1 MSSVGSEKSQVNTN
15 ALYIN
20 LVNIQSQIVDAN
32 LSTVAWAAGVS
43 ALTTPGAAVLRDMGK
58 TVYLPDPTASSSANG
73 VSSILRKVQY
83 VPSGAAGVY
92 GTGAAASGAGAAGGA
107 QEFYTGYIRLGAVT
121 YGGGTGV
128 PTGVVRI
135 N

>member
-1 MSSVGSEKSQVNTN
+1 MSSVGSEKSQVNAN

-32 LSTVAWAAGVS
+32 LSTVAWTSAIGTTAGSV
-43 ALTTPGAAVLRDMGK
+43 VLRDMGK

-73 VSSILRKVQY
+73 QSTILRKIQW
-83 VPSGAAGVY
+83 VPTGTNGVY
-92 GTGAAASGAGAAGGA
+92 GTGAAASGTGAAGGA
-107 QEFYTGYIRLGAVT
+107 LEYYTGYIRLGGQT
-121 YGGGTGV
+121 YGGGDGIA
-128 PTGVVRI
+128 TGVVRI

>member
-1 MSSVGSEKSQVNTN
+1 MSSVGSETSQVNTN

-20 LVNIQSQIVDAN
+20 LVNIQSKLVDAN
-32 LSTVAWAAGVS
+32 LSTVAWTSAIDTTAGSV
-43 ALTTPGAAVLRDMGK
+43 VLRDMGK
-58 TVYLPDPTASSSANG
+58 TIYLPNPTASSSENA
-73 VSSILRKVQY
+73 VSSILRKVQW
-83 VPSGAAGVY
+83 VPRGTYGVY
-92 GTGAAASGAGAAGGA
+92 GTGAEASGTGAAGGA
-107 QEFYTGYIRLGAVT
+107 LEYYTAYIQLGAVT